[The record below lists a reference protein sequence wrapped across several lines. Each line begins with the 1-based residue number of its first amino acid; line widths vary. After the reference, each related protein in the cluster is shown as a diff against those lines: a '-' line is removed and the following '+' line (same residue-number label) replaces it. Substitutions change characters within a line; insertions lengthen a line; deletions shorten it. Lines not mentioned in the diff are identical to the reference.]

1 MPRSIYSGLNGNT
14 DDETRIHPMASL
26 ASTMTPTTAMP
37 APIMAGAHSAQSYRL
52 ESAAFTHALIALGA
66 KLCTID
72 GTVSTAEYAAVH
84 ALFIAKAEI
93 DDNQARSLF
102 VARAGDTSSAL
113 QYARQIAGM
122 TVGQS
127 ALHVDLI
134 QRLLQVA
141 LADAPLN
148 AAEVELL
155 RAVADI
161 FETPKET
168 FRSLMSRSFTAPSAS
183 PYEVLGI
190 SPRATDKE
198 LREHYMARVQK
209 LHPDRYQAA
218 GASDDTIAMLSD
230 QLASVNAAYKAVQ
243 DARSKKSARAV
254 SAWFGFRNTKG
265 ANG

>member
-1 MPRSIYSGLNGNT
+1 MPQSIYSGLNGNT
-14 DDETRIHPMASL
+14 DDETQKQPMASL
-26 ASTMTPTTAMP
+26 ASMMTPTTAMP
-37 APIMAGAHSAQSYRL
+37 ASLVADATSAQQYRL
-52 ESAAFTHALIALGA
+52 ESVAFTHALIALGA

-72 GTVSTAEYAAVH
+72 GSATTAEYAAFH
-84 ALFIAKAEI
+84 ALFVAKAPI
-93 DDNQARSLF
+93 DTNQARSLF
-102 VARAGDTSSAL
+102 VARATDDSSAL

-122 TVGQS
+122 TPGQS
-127 ALHVDLI
+127 KLHADLVS
-134 QRLLQVA
+134 RLLQVA

-148 AAEVELL
+148 AAELELL

-161 FETPKET
+161 FETPKEQ
-168 FRSLMSRSFTAPSAS
+168 FRSLMAQSFTAPSNS
-183 PYEVLGI
+183 PYQVLGI

-243 DARSKKSARAV
+243 DARAKKSARTA
-254 SAWFGFRNTKG
+254 SSWFGLRNTKG
-265 ANG
+265 ASN